1 MKRNRVLFNSPNKSW
16 GRLAKAAF
24 IAVLVFM
31 GMLEVSAQSREETFV
46 FQPGDQIEV
55 SFPGTPELDRALRI
69 RRDGV
74 ATFPLIGEVK
84 VDGLTTA
91 ELEQVLKS
99 KYEGQ
104 LVANEVMVAVLDSSF
119 SYYVEGAV
127 NAPGKIISFRALTVL
142 EAVLE
147 AGGYSE
153 IAKIEV
159 VKVIRRKAGKYEFY
173 KVNLKK
179 VLDGKSDESFS
190 LEPNDIVSV
199 PEKFW

>member
-1 MKRNRVLFNSPNKSW
+1 MKRNRELFGGSEV
-16 GRLAKAAF
+16 GRSILAKVAFVVIVAFAGIGAAP
-24 IAVLVFM
+24 I
-31 GMLEVSAQSREETFV
+31 QSNEETFI

-55 SFPGTPELDRALRI
+55 SFPGAPDLDRALRI
-69 RRDGV
+69 RRDGF

-84 VDGLTTA
+84 VDGLTTGA
-91 ELEQVLKS
+91 LEEELKS

-104 LVANEVMVAVLDSSF
+104 LVTNEVMVAVLDSSF
-119 SYYVEGAV
+119 AYYVEGAV
-127 NAPGKIISFRALTVL
+127 NAPGKIESFRALTAL

-153 IAKIEV
+153 IARIEAVKI
-159 VKVIRRKAGKYEFY
+159 IRRKAGKYEFY